1 MSERIISRFDKYMI
15 YKKLND
21 NKVTVQL
28 NLSNG
33 LLGKARLEDHDLG
46 KRTIEKILNFYTDL
60 DRTWFIT
67 GHGEMLKSEYNP
79 AKMVS
84 TKGPVSNLKSLI
96 GDSPPS
102 DQNTIWTT
110 LMKLVESNTQLI
122 QSNQALV
129 EAQTMLAQAHKIL
142 AETNAKLTNQVEEMK
157 EATLPGPAGREEQ
170 RAG

>member
-1 MSERIISRFDKYMI
+1 MTVKQRLILFAKSEEKSVRTFEIKCGLIVGYINAIRKSISPDKIQSIVSHYP
-15 YKKLND
+15 
-21 NKVTVQL
+21 QL
-28 NLSNG
+28 NIDW
-33 LLGKARLEDHDLG
+33 LL
-46 KRTIEKILNFYTDL
+46 
-60 DRTWFIT
+60 T

-79 AKMVS
+79 VKTASAKE
-84 TKGPVSNLKSLI
+84 PVSNLKSLI
-96 GDSPPS
+96 GDSPPP

-129 EAQTMLAQAHKIL
+129 EAQTMLSQAHKIL